1 MFSALLLA
9 GVVSSA
15 SAPSEFPFSDAY
27 FADWINVIE
36 SAGQLNS
43 SPDYAT
49 ALERAK
55 QIEATPDKRI
65 KALEGAVRVCET
77 MIKGRISP
85 GEFSR
90 SITREMGGWRTVN
103 SNGES
108 RVKWIMY
115 QGALKSATHVVCPVT
130 LQSAK

>member
-1 MFSALLLA
+1 MFNALLLA
-9 GVVSSA
+9 GVISA
-15 SAPSEFPFSDAY
+15 APAPSEFPFSDAY

-36 SAGQLNS
+36 SAGQINS

-49 ALERAK
+49 ALERVK
-55 QIEATPDKRI
+55 QIETTPDKRI
-65 KALEGAVRVCET
+65 KALEGAVKVCET

-115 QGALKSATHVVCPVT
+115 QGALKSATHVVCPST
-130 LQSAK
+130 LQPAE

>member
-1 MFSALLLA
+1 MFNALLLA
-9 GVVSSA
+9 GVVSST

-36 SAGQLNS
+36 SAGQINS

-49 ALERAK
+49 ALERVK

-65 KALEGAVRVCET
+65 KALEGAVKACET

-103 SNGES
+103 RSEES

-115 QGALKSATHVVCPVT
+115 QGALKSATHVVCPST
-130 LQSAK
+130 LQPAE